1 MFERWRESLD
11 KRGKCGA
18 LFINLSKVF
27 GFLLQ
32 DLLLAKLEG
41 YEFSYSS
48 LKLISGFTDQKLI
61 LPVVIGRMNYLVCL
75 KDQY

>member
-1 MFERWRESLD
+1 MFERLRESLD

-32 DLLLAKLEG
+32 DLLLAKLE
-41 YEFSYSS
+41 
-48 LKLISGFTDQKLI
+48 
-61 LPVVIGRMNYLVCL
+61 VNLVTVL
-75 KDQY
+75 SD